1 MPRPTLKLLDLK
13 VLVFSSKTGMVGFLK
28 KFNSEDDTDV
38 NDVGLL

>member
-13 VLVFSSKTGMVGFLK
+13 VLVFSKTGIVGFLK

-38 NDVGLL
+38 SDVGLL